1 MGWVKIVPHE
11 CLEEEKGKAFS
22 IGAREATMEEKEKL
36 EQKSRFEEMLAAQIL
51 FKKQHGKELQKQKER
66 EAKLADLLKEEPV
79 RDGTRRFMGNPEIIP
94 FIQMGKNKYFDE
106 QAETLKDYLKK
117 LKECRK

>member
-1 MGWVKIVPHE
+1 MKK
-11 CLEEEKGKAFS
+11 CL
-22 IGAREATMEEKEKL
+22 RL
-36 EQKSRFEEMLAAQIL
+36 RF
-51 FKKQHGKELQKQKER
+51 FKKQHGKKLQKQKER

-79 RDGTRRFMGNPEIIP
+79 RDGTRRFMEKLAITP

>member
-1 MGWVKIVPHE
+1 M
-11 CLEEEKGKAFS
+11 
-22 IGAREATMEEKEKL
+22 EKL
-36 EQKSRFEEMLAAQIL
+36 AI
-51 FKKQHGKELQKQKER
+51 
-66 EAKLADLLKEEPV
+66 
-79 RDGTRRFMGNPEIIP
+79 TP